1 MDIAGEKKELRREIR
16 RRKALMSDGERRAAS
31 CLILEALEALP
42 EFREAGVVLAYSSL
56 PDEVGTE
63 ELLKRWGERKVI
75 ALPVV
80 KGERLE
86 LRRYDG
92 VHLKAG
98 FRGILE
104 PSEEAETILPADVDF
119 AVIPGMAF
127 DPDGRRMGR
136 GGGFYDRLLPLL
148 DCPKVGVCFKCQRV
162 ERVPVEEFDFI
173 VDSVLSE
180 R

>member
-1 MDIAGEKKELRREIR
+1 MDIIEEKKALRREIR
-16 RRKALMSDGERRAAS
+16 SRKAQMSGEERKAAS
-31 CLILEALEALP
+31 AEIFAALEALP
-42 EFREAGVVLAYSSL
+42 AFEVADIVLAYCSMD
-56 PDEVGTE
+56 DEVGTGE
-63 ELLKRWGERKVI
+63 FLERWGSRKVI

-127 DPDGRRMGR
+127 DPDGRRLGR